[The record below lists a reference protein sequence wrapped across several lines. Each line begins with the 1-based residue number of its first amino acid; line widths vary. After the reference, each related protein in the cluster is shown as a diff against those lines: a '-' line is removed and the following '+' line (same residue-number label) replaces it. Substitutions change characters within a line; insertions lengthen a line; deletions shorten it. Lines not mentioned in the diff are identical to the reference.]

1 MENVN
6 GIQWFCTGVNDLAK
20 KSNYIGAMIA
30 DSITTTVNL
39 YSDNVPAITGYFDSN
54 SQYPTQNWIYVA
66 PQDTTITEASAF
78 KTWLAS
84 HPITVLYELAKPTTE
99 EADPYQQLQLVSPDG
114 TEEFVDALVEAG
126 TRDIGIPVGHN
137 TRYPVDLKSKLEE
150 APDSPSADGDYIMRR
165 VNGENTYT
173 QLVIPDELPTSPS
186 TDGTYTLQVVVADG
200 TPTLSWVSNA

>member
-1 MENVN
+1 
-6 GIQWFCTGVNDLAK
+6 
-20 KSNYIGAMIA
+20 
-30 DSITTTVNL
+30 
-39 YSDNVPAITGYFDSN
+39 
-54 SQYPTQNWIYVA
+54 
-66 PQDTTITEASAF
+66 
-78 KTWLAS
+78 
-84 HPITVLYELAKPTTE
+84 
-99 EADPYQQLQLVSPDG
+99 VSPGG

-137 TRYPVDLKSKLEE
+137 TRYPADLKNKLEE